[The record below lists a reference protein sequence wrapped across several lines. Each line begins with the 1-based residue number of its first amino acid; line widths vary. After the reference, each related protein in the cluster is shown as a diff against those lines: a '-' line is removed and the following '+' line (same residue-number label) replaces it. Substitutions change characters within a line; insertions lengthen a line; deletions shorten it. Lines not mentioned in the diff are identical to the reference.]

1 MNKFKIKLP
10 KIILTIILISVL
22 VFNIMTTKSYS
33 ASVIVETDSK
43 TINNNYEF
51 NYKLNFGETIVT
63 TDFILEFDANYVEFL
78 GVDTENTDYNQL
90 GNGKFIILYVDEDGN
105 GTRNIDIHL
114 KAKIGNFD
122 ENTKTEIKVTDIN
135 AYALNRGASYSTE
148 DFNLSNTSMFVSKY
162 VPDNK
167 PNDEEN
173 DNSNVGNVDDNK
185 NQDNNGGQVIIN
197 NYYYGYDYNTG
208 SINNNGNN
216 NNNNNNNSNNNSGSQ
231 NNNNNSNDKDKYVVY
246 DVGSVNNYNNNNSDK
261 NKDSTYLG
269 TIQITTPEQVDEE
282 SGDMPFTGTKSSTLA
297 TVLLIILIIHTIYV
311 FFKAHNNKMNYYIV
325 FALGIILLGTLDTYA
340 VGNIFIKN
348 FDRIKNYENLIVI
361 MPDLD
366 NRNIKKSDFV
376 AIQESNNLKVVKV
389 MDKESDII
397 GNNDLISTGHIAYSD
412 DKVYHNIL
420 VYGDVN
426 GDGNVNSS
434 DIAEIIVNQKNN
446 VELNGLVRKAAN
458 VYNKDDLEDKVIDN
472 EDIYV
477 LKQYTLRTLS
487 GSLVKNLPEELPRGI
502 SIVYNRPEMEVNDQ
516 QQLSIEVIPNNM
528 SVDDI
533 VWTSNNEKILTVDE
547 NGKVTATGSGTA
559 YITAMSKSD
568 SVLNDTISI
577 KVADVVTGVRM
588 QLKQIQVDVGDT
600 RWLGATVE
608 PSTAIRRNV
617 LWSTSNASIVS
628 VDEYGRITANS
639 EGKATI
645 KVTTEQGRYTDTC
658 EVLVYE
664 NDLIGGAAEKKVT
677 GIVISKSS
685 LNMKKGQKEK
695 LDASVVPETATFQG
709 ISWISSNTDVAT
721 VDQKGNVKA
730 VSSGIA
736 VITAKSE
743 DGGYTATCVVTV
755 DKVSVTSVSLN
766 KTSLKLE
773 NGESETLVATVKPY
787 DATNQDIIWSTTN
800 PSIATVVD
808 GVVTGRGTGITTVF
822 AKTQDGGHM
831 AMCTVEV
838 KPIRVTGIELERD
851 DISVYVDKTVNL
863 KATVYPNNA
872 DDTKIFWESDNEK
885 IFTVDNFGNITGVRE
900 GKAKLTATTNDG
912 NYKATC
918 NVTVVKETINIENI
932 SLNTNKLTVKEGQ
945 SENLIT
951 TIEPTNATNQEV
963 TWTSSNT
970 DVVDVDTNG
979 KILAK
984 KEGVS
989 VITVRT
995 KDGYKEAKCEV
1006 TVTKISRPVTGLTLS
1021 ETSLILNEKDTYN
1034 LVATVLPVDADNRS
1048 VKWMSMD
1055 TKVAEVDSNG
1065 KITAKAAGN
1074 TTIIVTTVEGGIIKT
1089 CNVKVNKVTKPVT
1102 GVILNE
1108 TSITLEKD
1116 NKVNLLVNIEP
1127 FDADNQE
1134 VKWTSSNHS
1143 VATVNSNGE
1152 VTARGVGNTTITVTT
1167 VDGRYTATCEVI
1179 VIEQEE
1185 PPIEQPI
1192 EVTEVTLDKTSLEL
1206 ELNDTDTL
1214 IATVYPENADNKNV
1228 VWSSNNQSIV
1238 SVNET
1243 GELKAM
1249 GPGTAIIT
1257 VTTENNEKT
1266 AFCTVTVK
1274 ESSGPSV
1281 IPVSYVA
1288 INESL
1293 LNLRIGETG
1302 NLIATVYPED
1312 ATNKNVIWSSSR
1324 ESVATVDQDG
1334 KVTAISSGTAYI
1346 TVTTVDGNHISTC
1359 RATVAE
1365 LPIIEPETNV
1375 ELNKAN
1381 MELEIGEESELS
1393 VIVTPDNQ
1401 YEASFEC
1408 NDANTV
1414 ELKKQD
1420 NKMFIVGK
1428 KAGTVTIVVKITVD
1442 GKEYVRE
1449 CIVTVKGDNSEVQEE
1464 VKVSIDKTELKLHAG
1479 ESSDITINVTPS
1491 KPMQY
1496 SVSNINPKVVEC
1508 KLENGIITVTGV
1520 DEGTTELHIKVIVDD
1535 KEYDFGCNVI
1545 VEKTT
1550 ILNSLKKLF
1559 RLK

>member
-51 NYKLNFGETIVT
+51 NYKLNFGETVVT
-63 TDFILEFDANYVEFL
+63 TDFIIEFDSNYIEFL

-90 GNGKFIILYVDEDGN
+90 GNGKFIILYVDEEGS
-105 GTRNIDIHL
+105 GTRNIDIHF

-135 AYALNRGASYSTE
+135 AYALNRGTSYSTE

-167 PNDEEN
+167 PKDEEN

-216 NNNNNNNSNNNSGSQ
+216 NNNNNNNNNGNNSGSQ

-282 SGDMPFTGTKSSTLA
+282 SGDMPFTGTKSSTVA
-297 TVLLIILIIHTIYV
+297 TVLLVILIIHTIYV

-412 DKVYHNIL
+412 DKVYHDIL

-458 VYNKDDLEDKVIDN
+458 VYNQNDLEDKVIDN

-487 GSLVKNLPEELPRGI
+487 GNLVKTLPEELPRGI
-502 SIVYNRPEMEVNDQ
+502 SIVYNRSEMEVNDQ

-533 VWTSNNEKILTVDE
+533 IWTSNNEKILTVDE

-608 PSTAIRRNV
+608 PATAIRRNV

-709 ISWISSNTDVAT
+709 ISWTSSNTDVAT

-743 DGGYTATCVVTV
+743 DGGYTATCVITV
-755 DKVSVTSVSLN
+755 DKVSVTGVSLN

-773 NGESETLVATVKPY
+773 NAESDTLVATVKPS
-787 DATNQDIIWSTTN
+787 DATNQAVIWSTTN

-808 GVVTGRGTGITTVF
+808 GVVTARGTGITTVF

-851 DISVYVDKTVNL
+851 SISVYVDKTVNL
-863 KATVYPNNA
+863 EATVYPVNA
-872 DDTKIFWESDNEK
+872 DDQKIYWESDNEK

-918 NVTVVKETINIENI
+918 DVTVVKETVNVENI
-932 SLNTNKLTVKEGQ
+932 SLNTNNLTMKAGQ
-945 SENLIT
+945 SENLVT
-951 TIEPTNATNQEV
+951 TIEPTNATNQDV
-963 TWTSSNT
+963 TWTSSNP
-970 DVVDVDTNG
+970 DVVEVDDSG

-989 VITVRT
+989 LITVKT
-995 KDGYKEAKCEV
+995 KDGYKEAKCEI
-1006 TVTKISRPVTGLTLS
+1006 TVTKVSIPVTGLTLDKS
-1021 ETSLILNEKDTYN
+1021 SIILNENDTYN
-1034 LVATVLPVDADNRS
+1034 INATVLPTDADNKS
-1048 VKWMSMD
+1048 VRWMSMD
-1055 TKVAEVDSNG
+1055 TRIAEVDSYG
-1065 KITAKAAGN
+1065 KVTAKSSGN
-1074 TTIIVTTVEGGIIKT
+1074 TTIIVTTVEGGITRT
-1089 CNVKVNKVTKPVT
+1089 CNIKVNKVIKPVT
-1102 GVILNE
+1102 GVTLNE
-1108 TSITLEKD
+1108 SSITLTKD
-1116 NKVNLLVNIEP
+1116 SRVILSSNIEP

-1134 VKWTSSNHS
+1134 VNWTSNNSS
-1143 VATVNSNGE
+1143 VATVSSNGE
-1152 VTARGVGNTTITVTT
+1152 VTARGIGNATITVTT
-1167 VDGRYTATCEVI
+1167 VDGRYTATCEVR
-1179 VIEQEE
+1179 VIEET
-1185 PPIEQPI
+1185 PPIEEPI
-1192 EVTEVTLDKTSLEL
+1192 GVTEVVLDKTSIEM
-1206 ELNDTDTL
+1206 ELNSTDTL
-1214 IATVYPENADNKNV
+1214 TATVYPENADNKNV
-1228 VWSSNNQSIV
+1228 IWSSNNKSV
-1238 SVNET
+1238 ASVNEN
-1243 GELKAM
+1243 GELTAI

-1257 VTTENNEKT
+1257 VTTEDNEKK

-1274 ESSGPSV
+1274 EPEGPEV
-1281 IPVSYVA
+1281 IRVSYVA
-1288 INESL
+1288 INETL

-1302 NLIATVYPED
+1302 NLLATVYPED

-1324 ESVATVDQDG
+1324 ESVATVDQNG

-1359 RATVAE
+1359 RVTVAE
-1365 LPIIEPETNV
+1365 LPIIEPEIKV
-1375 ELNKAN
+1375 ELNTTN
-1381 MELEIGEESELS
+1381 MELEVGEEQELA
-1393 VIVTPDNQ
+1393 VIVTPNNYDT
-1401 YEASFEC
+1401 ASFEC
-1408 NDANTV
+1408 NNDSIID
-1414 ELKKQD
+1414 LKKQND
-1420 NKMFIVGK
+1420 QMFIVGK
-1428 KAGTVTIVVKITVD
+1428 KAGTVTVVVKVTVD
-1442 GKEYVRE
+1442 GKEYIRE
-1449 CIVTVKGDNSEVQEE
+1449 CEVTVKGDNSEVPEE
-1464 VKVSIDKTELKLHAG
+1464 VKVSIDKTELKLHPG
-1479 ESSDITINVTPS
+1479 ESSDITINVTPPKS
-1491 KPMQY
+1491 MQY
-1496 SVSNINPKVVEC
+1496 SASNINPKVVEC

-1520 DEGTTELHIKVIVDD
+1520 DEGTTELHIKVVVDD
-1535 KEYDFGCNVI
+1535 KEYDFECNVI
-1545 VEKTT
+1545 VEKAT